1 MTVLLDVHC
10 AVSVV
15 PARIGGGGQTPGEKP
30 DSRRP
35 GRLLLW
41 SLGH

>member
-1 MTVLLDVHC
+1 MTVLSDVQC

-15 PARIGGGGQTPGEKP
+15 RARIVGGGQTPGEKP
-30 DSRRP
+30 GSRRP